1 MAKRVK
7 RIGILTSGGDCPGMN
22 AAIRAVVREAL
33 DNGVEVCG
41 FRRGFAGLIDND
53 CINMDITSVGG
64 ILQRGGTILLTAR
77 YEEFKQAEAQRLAL
91 ENIDQNRLDGLVV
104 IGGDGSLR
112 GAYALDKLGAKTIG
126 IPASI
131 DNDIYGTDMALGVD
145 TALNNIVEVV
155 DKIKVT
161 ASSHERTFIIEVM
174 GRGSGYLALISAIT
188 TGAEA
193 AIIPE
198 VSYDL
203 EKIAERIKEGY
214 KRGKTN
220 NLIIVAE
227 GAGTAFEISRRLEK
241 IGDIQSKITVLGHLQ
256 RGGSPSCFDRLL
268 GSRFGTAAVEALD
281 KGDSGKMVGLG
292 NREIRLIAYEEV
304 FSKKKVFPKKL
315 IELAELLGR

>member
-1 MAKRVK
+1 MK

-33 DNGVEVCG
+33 DKGVEIRG
-41 FRRGFAGLIDND
+41 FKRGFAGLIDND
-53 CINMDITSVGG
+53 FLKMDITSVGG

-77 YEEFKQAEAQRLAL
+77 YQKFKQTEAQRIAL
-91 ENIDQNRLDGLVV
+91 ENIERNRLDALVV
-104 IGGDGSLR
+104 IGGDGSLC
-112 GAYALDKLGAKTIG
+112 GAYALEKLGVSTIG

-161 ASSHERTFIIEVM
+161 ATSHERTFIIEVM

-203 EKIAERIKEGY
+203 EKIAARIKEGY
-214 KRGKTN
+214 RRGKTN

-227 GAGTAFEISRRLEK
+227 GAGTSFEISRRLEK
-241 IGDIQSKITVLGHLQ
+241 MAGIQSKITVLGHLQ
-256 RGGSPSCFDRLL
+256 RGGSPTCFDRLL
-268 GSRFGTAAVEALD
+268 GSRFGTSAVEALVE
-281 KGDSGKMVGLG
+281 GISGKMVGLS
-292 NREIRLIAYEEV
+292 NREIKLMDYGEV
-304 FSKKKVFPKKL
+304 LAEKKLFSRKL

>member
-1 MAKRVK
+1 
-7 RIGILTSGGDCPGMN
+7 MN
-22 AAIRAVVREAL
+22 PTIRAVVREAL
-33 DNGVEVCG
+33 DEGTEICG
-41 FRRGFAGLIDND
+41 FRRGFAGLVDND
-53 CINMDITSVGG
+53 CIDMDITSVGG

-77 YEEFKQAEAQRLAL
+77 YEEFKQTEAQKQAL
-91 ENIDQNRLDGLVV
+91 ENIEKKRLDALVV
-104 IGGDGSLR
+104 IGGGGSLR
-112 GAYALDKLGAKTIG
+112 GVAALENLGVRTIG

-203 EKIAERIKEGY
+203 EKIADRIKEGY

-220 NLIIVAE
+220 NLVIVAE

-268 GSRFGTAAVEALD
+268 GARFGTTAVEALR
-281 KGDSGKMVGLG
+281 KGASGKMVGLSS
-292 NREIRLIAYEEV
+292 REIRLMDYQEV
-304 FSKKKVFPKKL
+304 LAKKKMFSKKL